1 MSKELNITD
10 DLLLSRIL
18 EIRGQK
24 VMIDRD
30 IAELYGVPTKRLNE
44 QVKRNSKRFPTDFMF
59 QLTVVEKNR
68 GSRKL
73 RPPEKP

>member
-1 MSKELNITD
+1 MSKELKITD

-44 QVKRNSKRFPTDFMF
+44 QVKRNGKRFPTDFMF
-59 QLTVVEKNR
+59 Q
-68 GSRKL
+68 
-73 RPPEKP
+73 